1 MERANFFDTEV
12 AERYDDDESTM
23 FAPATIQA
31 TVDFLAAL
39 AGEGRALELAIGTG
53 RVGLPLSRRGVEVAG
68 IELSQAMVDQLRR
81 KPGSEAI
88 EVAIGDM
95 AELRVPGSFRLAYL
109 VFNTIGNLTDQ
120 ESQVAC
126 FRNAAAHLETGGQ
139 FVIELGVP
147 RLRELQ
153 PGQWDLISDFSDD
166 HICIDRFDPLT
177 QRLESHHWTREDDG
191 SFRRGFT
198 PQRYVFPAEL
208 DLMARLTGMTLV
220 HRWADWDRSPF
231 TAESRKHISVYR
243 LLDERQD
250 SSRQAR

>member
-23 FAPATIQA
+23 FAPATIEA
-31 TVDFLAAL
+31 TVGFLAEL
-39 AGEGRALELAIGTG
+39 AGAGRALELAIGTG
-53 RVGLPLSRRGVEVAG
+53 RIGLPLSRRGVEVSG
-68 IELSQAMVDQLRR
+68 IELSRAMVDQLRR
-81 KPGSEAI
+81 KPGGEAI
-88 EVAIGDM
+88 EISIGDM
-95 AELRVPGSFRLAYL
+95 ADTTVPGSFHLVYL

-120 ESQVAC
+120 ESQISC
-126 FRNAAAHLETGGQ
+126 FRNAAAHLEPGGL
-139 FVIELGVP
+139 FVVELGVP
-147 RLRELQ
+147 RLPELQ
-153 PGQWDLISDFSDD
+153 PGTWELISDFSDD

-198 PQRYVFPAEL
+198 PQRYAFPAEL
-208 DLMARLTGMTLV
+208 DLMARLAGMELV
-220 HRWADWDRSPF
+220 QRWADWDRSPF